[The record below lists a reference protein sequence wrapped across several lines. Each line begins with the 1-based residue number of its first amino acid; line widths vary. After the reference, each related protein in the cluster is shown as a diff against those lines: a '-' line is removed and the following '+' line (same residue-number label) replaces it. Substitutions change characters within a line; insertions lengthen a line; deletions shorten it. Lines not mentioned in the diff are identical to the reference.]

1 MQLRAAPH
9 GPLAGTAVVP
19 GDKSISH
26 RSLML
31 AALAHGTSEIRGLL
45 EGEDVLATAGALRR
59 LGVRV
64 ERTSDG
70 VWRVE
75 GHGAEALA
83 EPAEPLDLGNA
94 GTGCRLL
101 MGILA
106 GLPFT
111 SFLTGDAS
119 LRARPMG
126 RVAQP
131 LQAMG
136 ASVLTRS
143 GGRLPLAITGRRPLQ
158 AIEWRSRAASAQV
171 KSAILLA
178 GLAAEGVTRVT
189 EPAPS
194 RDHTERMLLGMGAD
208 VRTEQLP
215 DGSYRAAIVGGPA
228 LRATSFTVPGD
239 PSSAAFPMVAAAVMP
254 GSAIRLPGVGVNP
267 LRTGLIVT
275 LREMGARLALVDE
288 REAGGERVA
297 DLVVEGGELE
307 GVEVPSAR
315 APSMID
321 EYPIL
326 AVAAA
331 CARGRTV
338 MRGLAELRVK
348 ESDRLAAMADG
359 LAACGVRT
367 AVEGD
372 TLIVDG
378 GGRPAGGV
386 RIDAHLDHRIAM
398 SFLVLGGVAR
408 APVTVDGAETIATS
422 FPGFADLM
430 RALGADIAETGR

>member
-9 GPLAGTAVVP
+9 GPLTGTVAVP

-26 RSLML
+26 RTLML
-31 AALAHGTSEIRGLL
+31 AALAQGTSEVRGLL

-59 LGVRV
+59 LGVPIERV
-64 ERTSDG
+64 GDG
-70 VWRVE
+70 SWRVV
-75 GHGAEALA
+75 GQGAAALR
-83 EPAEPLDLGNA
+83 EPEEPLDLGNA

-119 LRARPMG
+119 LRARPMA
-126 RVAQP
+126 RVAEP

-136 ASVLTRS
+136 ATLVTRS
-143 GGRLPLAITGRRPLQ
+143 GGRLPLAITGRRPLR
-158 AIEWRSRAASAQV
+158 AIAWRSRAASAQV

-189 EPAPS
+189 EPAAS
-194 RDHTERMLLGMGAD
+194 RDHTERMLAGMGAQL
-208 VRTEQLP
+208 RTEHHG
-215 DGSYRAAIVGGPA
+215 DGSYSATITGGA
-228 LRATSFTVPGD
+228 TLRATSFTVPGD
-239 PSSAAFPMVAAAVMP
+239 PSSAAFPMVAAAVVP
-254 GSAIRLPGVGVNP
+254 GSAVRLANVGVNP
-267 LRTGLIVT
+267 LRTGLLAT
-275 LREMGARLALVDE
+275 LREMGARIALQDE
-288 REAGGERVA
+288 RTAGGEPVA
-297 DLVVEGGELE
+297 DIVVEGGSLQ
-307 GVEVPSAR
+307 GVEVPATR
-315 APSMID
+315 APTMID

-331 CARGRTV
+331 CASGRTV
-338 MRGLAELRVK
+338 MHGLAELRVK

-367 AVEGD
+367 AVDGD
-372 TLIVDG
+372 TLIVEG
-378 GGRPAGGV
+378 GATPAGGV

-398 SFLVLGGVAR
+398 SFLVLGGLAH
-408 APVTVDGAETIATS
+408 APVSVAGAETIATS

-430 RALGADIAETGR
+430 RGLGAAITADTP